1 MLVVDRNTTRE
12 ILGIGEDKLDAAGAG
27 LTAREI
33 AQQGAIWPQIAA
45 LIADRR
51 ADLDA
56 FLGPLLA
63 RSDLRIVLTGA
74 GTSAFIGECLAPAL
88 LGQGLRVEAVP
99 TTDLVSGPGLFLQP
113 AVPTLMVSFGRSGSS
128 PESVA
133 AVALA
138 DQLIADVHHLV
149 ITCNGDG
156 ELYRMTQGRA
166 NALAIVLP
174 EATHDRG
181 FAMTTSFTSMLLSA
195 ALAFDAFGAASPH
208 DDADNGDRANNPAYA
223 GHRVDAAH
231 ATDAADA
238 VTAPSVAASQL
249 PQTALPL
256 LTALVARRFSRVV
269 YLGSNALCGLARE
282 AALKLLELT
291 DGQVVALFDSP
302 LGFRHG
308 PKTIVNADTLV
319 VVMLSNDAHARRYDL
334 DLLRELRNDGRAG
347 RVLALSGMP
356 QPELGG
362 DCLVLDGLADGMGNG
377 MAGASDLALALPY
390 IVFCQ
395 CLALL
400 QSLALGLRPDTPSVS
415 GTVNRVVRGVTI
427 YPFEGGRD
435 VPGR

>member
-1 MLVVDRNTTRE
+1 MLAVDRNTNRD
-12 ILGIGEDKLDAAGAG
+12 ILGIGEERLDAAGAG

-33 AQQGAIWPQIAA
+33 AQQGVVWPRIAA
-45 LIADRR
+45 LLASRR

-63 RSDLRIVLTGA
+63 RPELRIVLTGA

-88 LGQGLRVEAVP
+88 LRQGLRAEAVP

-113 AVPTLMVSFGRSGSS
+113 AAPTLLVSFGRSGSS

-138 DQLIADVHHLV
+138 DQLVGDVHHLV
-149 ITCNGDG
+149 ITCNADG
-156 ELYRMTQGRA
+156 ELYRMAQGRA
-166 NALAIVLP
+166 NALAILLP

-195 ALAFDAFGAASPH
+195 ALAFRALALDALDAGGASDTVAGGAVASP
-208 DDADNGDRANNPAYA
+208 
-223 GHRVDAAH
+223 AA
-231 ATDAADA
+231 AAQQLLH
-238 VTAPSVAASQL
+238 TAM
-249 PQTALPL
+249 PL
-256 LTALVARRFSRVV
+256 LTALVAQRFSRVV
-269 YLGSNALCGLARE
+269 YLGSNELLGLARE

-356 QPELGG
+356 EPELGD
-362 DCLVLDGLADGMGNG
+362 DCLLLDG
-377 MAGASDLALALPY
+377 MAGAGDLALALPY

-395 CLALL
+395 SFALL

-427 YPFEGGRD
+427 YPFEGEHDVSGR
-435 VPGR
+435 

>member
-1 MLVVDRNTTRE
+1 MLVVDRNTNRE
-12 ILGIGEDKLDAAGAG
+12 ILGIGQDELDAAGAG

-33 AQQGAIWPQIAA
+33 AQQGAIWPKIAA

-51 ADLDA
+51 SDLDA

-63 RSDLRIVLTGA
+63 RPDLRIVLTGA

-113 AVPTLMVSFGRSGSS
+113 ALPTLMVSFGRSGSS

-208 DDADNGDRANNPAYA
+208 DDADNGDRAHNP
-223 GHRVDAAH
+223 
-231 ATDAADA
+231 ADA
-238 VTAPSVAASQL
+238 VTAPSAAASQL

-347 RVLALSGMP
+347 CVLALSGMP
-356 QPELGG
+356 QPELGD
-362 DCLVLDGLADGMGNG
+362 DCLVLDGMGNGMGNG
-377 MAGASDLALALPY
+377 MATASDLALALPY

-427 YPFEGGRD
+427 YPFEGGHD

>member
-1 MLVVDRNTTRE
+1 MLVVDRNTQD
-12 ILGIGEDKLDAAGAG
+12 ILGIGEERLNAAGAS

-33 AQQGAIWPQIAA
+33 AQQGAVWPRIAA
-45 LIADRR
+45 LVASRR

-63 RSDLRIVLTGA
+63 RPDLRIVLTGA

-88 LGQGLRVEAVP
+88 LRRGLRAEAVP

-113 AVPTLMVSFGRSGSS
+113 AVPTLLVSFGRSGSS

-138 DQLIADVHHLV
+138 DQLVANVHHLV
-149 ITCNGDG
+149 ITCNADG
-156 ELYRMTQGRA
+156 ELYRMAQGRA
-166 NALAIVLP
+166 NALAILLP

-195 ALAFDAFGAASPH
+195 ALAFDAFSAFSAFDGLGA
-208 DDADNGDRANNPAYA
+208 
-223 GHRVDAAH
+223 
-231 ATDAADA
+231 
-238 VTAPSVAASQL
+238 VAAPAAAAQQL
-249 PQTALPL
+249 LHTALPL
-256 LTALVARRFSRVV
+256 LTALVARRFNRVV
-269 YLGSNALCGLARE
+269 YLGSNELRGLARE

-308 PKTIVNADTLV
+308 PKTIVNDDTLV
-319 VVMLSNDAHARRYDL
+319 VVMLSNDAHTRRYDL

-347 RVLALSGMP
+347 RVLAVSGIP
-356 QPELGG
+356 EPELGD
-362 DCLVLDGLADGMGNG
+362 DCVVLDG
-377 MAGASDLALALPY
+377 MAGAGDLALALPY

-395 CLALL
+395 CYALL

-427 YPFEGGRD
+427 YPFEGEHDACGR
-435 VPGR
+435 